1 MIQNVGVG
9 VAILYRLVKDLSNQ
23 MIFNRSK
30 NLSKV
35 RE

>member
-1 MIQNVGVG
+1 MIQSDGVG
-9 VAILYRLVKDLSNQ
+9 VAILYRVVKDLSNQ
-23 MIFNRSK
+23 MIFSRSK